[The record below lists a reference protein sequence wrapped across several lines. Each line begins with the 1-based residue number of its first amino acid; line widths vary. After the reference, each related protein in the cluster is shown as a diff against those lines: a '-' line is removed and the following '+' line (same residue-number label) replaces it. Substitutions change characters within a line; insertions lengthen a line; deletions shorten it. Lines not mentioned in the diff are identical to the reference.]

1 MDEEN
6 EYKIIKY
13 IQSLKKYDL
22 FDKTMKLS
30 SNILSFKFYII
41 ILLILALY
49 NKLTNKNIFVIITS
63 FIAIFSLKI
72 LVARKRPFDKY
83 DIEKLDECEIDK
95 YSFPSG
101 HTFFAVVLTYI
112 FKKKLNIN
120 IEFFPYLVG
129 LSRIYL
135 GCHYPSDI
143 LGSFILTKIISKSLS
158 DLNLE

>member
-41 ILLILALY
+41 IILILALY

-72 LVARKRPFDKY
+72 LVSRKRPFDKY
-83 DIEKLDECEIDK
+83 NIEKLDECEIDK

-129 LSRIYL
+129 LSRVYL

-143 LGSFILTKIISKSLS
+143 LGSFILTKIISKSYCLM
-158 DLNLE
+158 L

>member
-22 FDKTMKLS
+22 FDKTMKMS
-30 SNILSFKFYII
+30 SNILCFKYYII

-63 FIAIFSLKI
+63 FIAIYSLKI

-83 DIEKLDECEIDK
+83 DVEKLDECKIDK

-129 LSRIYL
+129 LSRVYL

-143 LGSFILTKIISKSLS
+143 LGSFILTKIISKSYCLM
-158 DLNLE
+158 L

>member
-41 ILLILALY
+41 IILILALY

-72 LVARKRPFDKY
+72 LVSRKRPFDKY
-83 DIEKLDECEIDK
+83 NIEKLDECEIDK

-112 FKKKLNIN
+112 IKKKLNIN

-143 LGSFILTKIISKSLS
+143 IGSFILTKIISKSYCLI
-158 DLNLE
+158 L